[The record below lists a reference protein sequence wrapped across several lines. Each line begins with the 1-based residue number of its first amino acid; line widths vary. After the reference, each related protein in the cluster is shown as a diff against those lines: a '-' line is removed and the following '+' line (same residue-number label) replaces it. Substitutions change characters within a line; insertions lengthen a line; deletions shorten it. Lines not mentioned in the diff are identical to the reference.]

1 MLTTNKNNKIMAI
14 ITKGIMGPVS
24 GRVGSLVFCIC
35 PSGTNYVRSLPRKSS
50 KAPSTAQVVQRSKF
64 GFATRFLNKY
74 SDLAKIGFPEGKRM
88 TPRNRAMKELLGKGI
103 AGAYPDWQIDY
114 PKVVLSKG
122 STPTLSALEM
132 VYAKPNEVLLRWESP
147 GFGYMGIQDDLVRV
161 VLYNA
166 TEGVFVVQE
175 QAFRCD
181 KQCHVQIPDWIR
193 GDEAHV
199 YVMVHSLRGT
209 PSDSQYVGALMVG
222 V

>member
-1 MLTTNKNNKIMAI
+1 MAI
-14 ITKGIMGPVS
+14 MTKGIMGPVS

-35 PSGTNYVRSLPRKSS
+35 SNGTNYVRSLPRKST
-50 KAPSTAQVVQRSKF
+50 KAPSLAQVVQRSKF
-64 GFATRFLNKY
+64 GFATRFLNQHA
-74 SDLAKIGFPEGKRM
+74 DLARIGFPNEKRM

-122 STPTLSALEM
+122 STPPLSALER
-132 VYAKPNEVLLRWESP
+132 VFVKRDEVRLRWTTS
-147 GFGYMGIQDDLVRV
+147 GFEEQLGIQDDLVRV

-181 KQCHVQIPDWIR
+181 KQCYVMLPDWIR
-193 GDEAHV
+193 GDEVHI

-209 PSDSQYVGALMVG
+209 PSNSQYVGALVVG
-222 V
+222 I

>member
-1 MLTTNKNNKIMAI
+1 MAI
-14 ITKGIMGPVS
+14 VRKGIMGPVS

-35 PSGTNYVRSLPRKSS
+35 ANGTNYVRSLPRKST
-50 KAPSTAQVVQRSKF
+50 KAPTLAQVVQRSKF
-64 GFATRFLNKY
+64 GFATQFLNKFK
-74 SDLAKIGFPEGKRM
+74 DLTAIGFLPEKRM
-88 TPRNRAMKELLGKGI
+88 TARNRAMKELLGKGI
-103 AGAYPDWQIDY
+103 AGAYPDWQIDF

-122 STPTLSALEM
+122 STPSLSALEM
-132 VYAKPNEVLLRWESP
+132 VFVKRKEVLLRWESP
-147 GFGYMGIQDDLVRV
+147 DFDWMGIQDDLVRV

-181 KQCHVQIPDWIR
+181 KQCYVTLPDWIR
-193 GDEAHV
+193 GDEVHV

-209 PSDSQYVGALMVG
+209 PSDSQYVGALVVG